1 MPNKILWWRLIILKE
16 IDAQLWD
23 TAGQEEFERIR
34 ILSYENTT
42 CFIVC
47 FCVADYVT
55 FDNVKKLWLPELRR
69 HNPEAKV
76 LLVGTKS
83 DMRIPKAEK
92 RRDDGKRGKTLR
104 NKEVFYYKIVCQN
117 FNLLKMKTLFIFPF
131 EVKNMKRH
139 FVAQVSERKIKDIV
153 REEKLD
159 GYVECSALANGG
171 EKIDDVFQSAARLS
185 LIQLGITSEPEDTTS
200 KSENGLG
207 CIIGW
212 NIYIYISYK
221 EPKSLKIN

>member
-1 MPNKILWWRLIILKE
+1 
-16 IDAQLWD
+16 
-23 TAGQEEFERIR
+23 
-34 ILSYENTT
+34 
-42 CFIVC
+42 
-47 FCVADYVT
+47 
-55 FDNVKKLWLPELRR
+55 
-69 HNPEAKV
+69 
-76 LLVGTKS
+76 
-83 DMRIPKAEK
+83 MRIPKAEK

-117 FNLLKMKTLFIFPF
+117 FALYDVLKMKTLFIFSF
-131 EVKNMKRH
+131 EVKNLKRH

-207 CIIGW
+207 CIIG
-212 NIYIYISYK
+212 
-221 EPKSLKIN
+221 